1 MMNNTTI
8 YASGKLYNEFKQYD
22 KITARVNVDS
32 STYEKINEY
41 IKNGGKVFVTVERF
55 ARVGGKYSRR
65 SMESETRCISARE
78 YACIMSS
85 IGLFK
90 SRCTLGY
97 TYLGHIP
104 VKITDYSPD
113 KSCKLV
119 RTFKFE
125 R

>member
-1 MMNNTTI
+1 MMKTVVI
-8 YASGKLYNEFKQYD
+8 YKNGDLYKEFKQYD
-22 KITARVNVDS
+22 KVTARVNVDS

-85 IGLFK
+85 IGFFK

-104 VKITDYSPD
+104 TKITDYSPD